1 MGERIDTIALS
12 MVRTVGRWTKK
23 RLLILTVLSVLVG
36 IVVGL
41 CVRQA
46 HPGRVAVELLSLP
59 GELFLR
65 MLKMLI
71 LPLIMF
77 SLMAGLG
84 SLDTK
89 VAGALGW
96 RTVLYYMT
104 TTLIAVVLGL
114 TLVMVI
120 QPGGRG
126 KVDIT
131 PFSHFIPK
139 SFNILCKSTSYTHL
153 WKIAILPYNT
163 SPYNY
168 YTELLEGWTS
178 LDSVMVLSH

>member
-1 MGERIDTIALS
+1 MSTVTLPYKPIKVHQRVNQR
-12 MVRTVGRWTKK
+12 VRASHWY
-23 RLLILTVLSVLVG
+23 
-36 IVVGL
+36 
-41 CVRQA
+41 
-46 HPGRVAVELLSLP
+46 HVELLSLP

-126 KVDIT
+126 NACALGIH
-131 PFSHFIPK
+131 HF
-139 SFNILCKSTSYTHL
+139 FNIIIIIQLVKRKCMYV
-153 WKIAILPYNT
+153 INP
-163 SPYNY
+163 
-168 YTELLEGWTS
+168 
-178 LDSVMVLSH
+178 

>member
-1 MGERIDTIALS
+1 MPAEDPLTDNTSSSFTLLYKPMKVHQR
-12 MVRTVGRWTKK
+12 VNQRVNK
-23 RLLILTVLSVLVG
+23 RAS
-36 IVVGL
+36 
-41 CVRQA
+41 
-46 HPGRVAVELLSLP
+46 HWYHVELLSLP

-89 VAGALGW
+89 VAGTLGW

-126 KVDIT
+126 KVDKHVIT
-131 PFSHFIPK
+131 PPSQFK
-139 SFNILCKSTSYTHL
+139 VTS
-153 WKIAILPYNT
+153 
-163 SPYNY
+163 
-168 YTELLEGWTS
+168 
-178 LDSVMVLSH
+178 

>member
-1 MGERIDTIALS
+1 MIFALVYKHFVITFHDHPRQTNS
-12 MVRTVGRWTKK
+12 TRQ
-23 RLLILTVLSVLVG
+23 LTTSG
-36 IVVGL
+36 
-41 CVRQA
+41 CWCS
-46 HPGRVAVELLSLP
+46 PGRSACAELRRPAHRMIIKPAHHMSTVTLPYTPIKVHQRVNQRVNKRASHWYHVELLSLP

-96 RTVLYYMT
+96 RTVLYYIT

-126 KVDIT
+126 SACALGI
-131 PFSHFIPK
+131 H
-139 SFNILCKSTSYTHL
+139 HL
-153 WKIAILPYNT
+153 
-163 SPYNY
+163 
-168 YTELLEGWTS
+168 
-178 LDSVMVLSH
+178 